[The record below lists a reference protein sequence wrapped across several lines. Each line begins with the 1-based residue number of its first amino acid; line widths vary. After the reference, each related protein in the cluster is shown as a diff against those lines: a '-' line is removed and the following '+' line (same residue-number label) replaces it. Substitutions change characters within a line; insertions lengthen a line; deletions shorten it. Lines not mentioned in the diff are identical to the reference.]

1 LSALLEKILDRPR
14 SHKVGILVGLLLGIL
29 AAYYSFVYTSQA
41 EELARLSESLESAR
55 SEKSIK
61 AKRASNLSQLR
72 KELRELDDQLKEAV
86 AQLPNKK
93 EMAELLTNVANKAQE
108 SGLDI
113 ILFRPRTENYKDFY
127 AEIPV
132 EINVKGDYQNVAHFF
147 DSVGKLTRLINIDSI
162 GFKNPKLNGDQ
173 MMLET
178 STTATAYRFLD
189 EAERKKVA
197 EEKAKAAKDKK

>member
-1 LSALLEKILDRPR
+1 LSALLEKILERPR
-14 SHKVGILVGLLLGIL
+14 SHKLGLLAGILLGIL
-29 AAYYSFVYTSQA
+29 AAYYSFVYNSQA
-41 EELARLSESLESAR
+41 EELARLNESLESAR
-55 SEKSIK
+55 TEKSIK
-61 AKRASNLSQLR
+61 AKKASNLSQLR
-72 KELRELDDQLKEAV
+72 KDLHELDNRLKEAV
-86 AQLPNKK
+86 AQLPNKR

-162 GFKNPKLNGDQ
+162 GFKNPKVNGDQ